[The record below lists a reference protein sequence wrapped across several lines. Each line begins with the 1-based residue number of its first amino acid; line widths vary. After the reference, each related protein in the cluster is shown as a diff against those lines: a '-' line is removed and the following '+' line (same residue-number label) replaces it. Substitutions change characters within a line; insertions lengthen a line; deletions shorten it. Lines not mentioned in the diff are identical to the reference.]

1 MAANLVSIVTTHCPP
16 AKISGASPIASASGS
31 RAANASRLPTSI
43 DVAKAAGVSQSSVS
57 RYLNGKNVSE
67 EAFEAI
73 SRAIKRLGYRPNNSA
88 RSLVTN
94 RTNLIAVVLGDML
107 NGYYGEIFT
116 TIHKALTERGQRPLI
131 IDGRVSDKESPGQLL
146 SEVHVDGVI
155 VATSLIPPDQEK
167 RILARHLPT
176 VVINRTEMRGIDMVG
191 TQNRHG
197 GTLAAEH
204 LIELGH
210 RHISMITGPA
220 GAEAI
225 RERSAGFVS
234 ALSASGLSL
243 AAEEVEVAGF
253 DYDRAYQAA
262 KRLMQRRSPPT
273 AIFCHNDQI
282 AIAALNAAMANGIRV
297 PEDLSIMGFDDVRMA
312 GWDRIALTTIRQ
324 PLREIAITAVEL
336 LLARLEDAGR
346 PPRTVILPCELIRRA
361 STSLRQSAVPPVPS
375 GKKRIP

>member
-262 KRLMQRRSPPT
+262 KRLMNFSVVYAQANNGLYLFLHQIVQQR
-273 AIFCHNDQI
+273 II
-282 AIAALNAAMANGIRV
+282 
-297 PEDLSIMGFDDVRMA
+297 
-312 GWDRIALTTIRQ
+312 IALINATQNQYRGVLHALQCI
-324 PLREIAITAVEL
+324 PGAVDIGS
-336 LLARLEDAGR
+336 LAVVNKIHSTNRGYIFHAMFQRFKRGYRLPDLFLA
-346 PPRTVILPCELIRRA
+346 
-361 STSLRQSAVPPVPS
+361 
-375 GKKRIP
+375 

>member
-1 MAANLVSIVTTHCPP
+1 
-16 AKISGASPIASASGS
+16 
-31 RAANASRLPTSI
+31 
-43 DVAKAAGVSQSSVS
+43 VSQSSVS
-57 RYLNGKNVSE
+57 RYLNGKNVSD

-107 NGYYGEIFT
+107 NGYYGELFT

-155 VATSLIPPDQEK
+155 VATSLIPPEQEK

-176 VVINRTEMRGIDMVG
+176 VVINRTQMRGIDMVG
-191 TQNRHG
+191 TQNRDG

-204 LIELGH
+204 LIDLGH
-210 RHISMITGPA
+210 RHIGMITGPA

-234 ALSASGLSL
+234 ALAASGLSL

-253 DYDRAYQAA
+253 DYDRAYRAA

-282 AIAALNAAMANGIRV
+282 AIAALNAAMANAIRV

-324 PLREIAITAVEL
+324 PLSEIAITAVEL
-336 LLARLEDAGR
+336 LLARLEDAAR
-346 PPRTVILPCELIRRA
+346 PSRTVILPCELIRRA
-361 STSLRQSAVPPVPS
+361 STAPYRVDVTLAPS
-375 GKKRIP
+375 KKKRTP